1 MQDKLAAA
9 EAKRQAAIDGKRSR
23 ATLMLDRTIKV
34 LQHLL
39 LSVAAAVCQG
49 HAANKPCSLRLQVA
63 NRLAKKQSDTAL
75 KTESSLRS
83 AQAHRQARLAATTAA
98 AQDASMPGSFLQRR
112 AFMRVW
118 LRRQAC
124 SRKLQ
129 RMWRA
134 FADRH
139 QTSRQ
144 LAVSF
149 IKTGIPNVDL
159 PQTPPAATAV
169 AKPTAFQSA
178 ERPRTPLNTAANTP
192 TATPTSSPSKI
203 QGCDPAIAW
212 VGVNTHV
219 TEGSDLEPGQ
229 QPQDAFENF
238 AKAIQSPMT
247 LKSAKVHST
256 SPALHLIL
264 LSQSC
269 CRLSCLTNLSP
280 GSA

>member
-9 EAKRQAAIDGKRSR
+9 EAKRQAAIDGKRSK

-34 LQHLL
+34 LLTCCLLLL
-39 LSVAAAVCQG
+39 LSAKVTLLR
-49 HAANKPCSLRLQVA
+49 KPCCSHLQVA
-63 NRLAKKQSDTAL
+63 NRLAKKQSDAAL

-83 AQAHRQARLAATTAA
+83 AQAHRQARLAATSAA

-144 LAVSF
+144 LAVGF
-149 IKTGIPNVDL
+149 IKTGIPDIDL
-159 PQTPPAATAV
+159 PGTPPAAAAA

-192 TATPTSSPSKI
+192 TATPTSSPSKA
-203 QGCDPAIAW
+203 QGSDPAIAW

-219 TEGSDLEPGQ
+219 TEGSDLEPSQ

-238 AKAIQSPMT
+238 AKAIQAPMT
-247 LKSAKVHST
+247 LKSAKVHLT
-256 SPALHLIL
+256 SPPLHL
-264 LSQSC
+264 
-269 CRLSCLTNLSP
+269 
-280 GSA
+280 GST